1 MDFVRYV
8 REKMNPLEPI
18 PSGVEPRLR
27 ALSGIRAV
35 IFDIY
40 GTLLIS
46 GAGDN
51 SLISEQK
58 SVSAMKNAISELPG
72 SESIRANEVLQ
83 RYTLL
88 IGEHQERRRH
98 EGIQFPE
105 IEIREVWKDLFS
117 EFFSDP
123 ISNETLEQVA
133 RIYEYEVTECWE
145 MPGAGDVV
153 RNLHEGGYRLGIIS
167 NAQFYTPALVDAFLG
182 TSLDLTVSDGGPNR
196 GSYGAQPYSETPRST
211 SSSWDTELT
220 LLSFQIREGKPSV
233 RLYERIRD
241 AAEKMGMKSQ
251 EILYIGN
258 DFCKDVAP
266 AQKVGFRTGLFAGDA
281 RSLRVGPDGLPAA
294 LKRADVVLT
303 ELQQIDQVLSAR
315 GI

>member
-88 IGEHQERRRH
+88 ISEHQERRRH

-182 TSLDLTVSDGGPNR
+182 TPLDLTVSDGGPNR
-196 GSYGAQPYSETPRST
+196 GSYGSQPCSETPRST
-211 SSSWDTELT
+211 SSSWNTELT

-281 RSLRVGPDGLPAA
+281 RSLQAGPDGLPAA

>member
-18 PSGVEPRLR
+18 PSGVEPKLR
-27 ALSGIRAV
+27 ALGGIRAV

-72 SESIRANEVLQ
+72 SESVSANEVMQ

-88 IGEHQERRRH
+88 IREHQERRRH

-117 EFFSDP
+117 EFFSDQ
-123 ISNETLEQVA
+123 ISNEILEQVA
-133 RIYEYEVTECWE
+133 RSYEYEVTECWE
-145 MPGAGDVV
+145 MPRAGDVEPTGPSRHAALTRIADAGRCENRGGSFLPRLQV
-153 RNLHEGGYRLGIIS
+153 CGGY
-167 NAQFYTPALVDAFLG
+167 AA
-182 TSLDLTVSDGGPNR
+182 GGPE
-196 GSYGAQPYSETPRST
+196 SDASPSSHLSQPA
-211 SSSWDTELT
+211 
-220 LLSFQIREGKPSV
+220 PS
-233 RLYERIRD
+233 D
-241 AAEKMGMKSQ
+241 
-251 EILYIGN
+251 
-258 DFCKDVAP
+258 
-266 AQKVGFRTGLFAGDA
+266 QKEARPTRPFSAA
-281 RSLRVGPDGLPAA
+281 RSPCGRRNRIPTCHVEIAVA
-294 LKRADVVLT
+294 
-303 ELQQIDQVLSAR
+303 
-315 GI
+315 

>member
-18 PSGVEPRLR
+18 PSGVEPKLR
-27 ALSGIRAV
+27 ALGGIRAV

-72 SESIRANEVLQ
+72 SESVSANEVMQ

-88 IGEHQERRRH
+88 IREHQERRRH

-117 EFFSDP
+117 EFFSDQ
-123 ISNETLEQVA
+123 ISNEILEQVA
-133 RIYEYEVTECWE
+133 RSYEYEVTECWE
-145 MPGAGDVV
+145 MPRAGDVV
-153 RNLHEGGYRLGIIS
+153 RNLHEGGYLLGIIS

-182 TSLDLTVSDGGPNR
+182 TPLDLTVSDGGPNPAR
-196 GSYGAQPYSETPRST
+196 FGAQPCSETPRST
-211 SSSWDTELT
+211 SSSWNKELT

-281 RSLRVGPDGLPAA
+281 RSLRAGPTGLPAA
-294 LKRADVVLT
+294 LERADVVLT
-303 ELQQIDQVLSAR
+303 ELQQIDQVLVAR

>member
-1 MDFVRYV
+1 MT
-8 REKMNPLEPI
+8 PLEPI
-18 PSGVEPRLR
+18 PSGVSPELR
-27 ALSGIRAV
+27 ELVGIRAV

-58 SVSAMKNAISELPG
+58 SEIAMSRAISELPG
-72 SESIRANEVLQ
+72 SENVSASDLLK
-83 RYTLL
+83 RYALL
-88 IGEHQERRRH
+88 IKEHQERRSRD
-98 EGIQFPE
+98 GVTYPE
-105 IEIREVWKDLFS
+105 VEIREVWKDLFS
-117 EFFSDP
+117 EFFSGAV
-123 ISNETLEQVA
+123 SNEILEQVA
-133 RIYEYEVTECWE
+133 FRYEYEVTECWE
-145 MPGAGDVV
+145 MPGAGEIV
-153 RNLHEGGYRLGIIS
+153 RSLHERGYHLGIIS
-167 NAQFYTPALVDAFLG
+167 NAQFYTPALVEAFLG
-182 TSLDLTVSDGGPNR
+182 VPLDLTLSDR
-196 GSYGAQPYSETPRST
+196 GADPVRSGTQPRLMPSRSA
-211 SSSWDTELT
+211 SSIWNPELT
-220 LLSFQIREGKPSV
+220 LLSFQIREGKPST

-281 RSLRVGPDGLPAA
+281 RSLRAGPDGMPSA
-294 LKRADVVLT
+294 LERADVVLT
-303 ELQQIDQVLSAR
+303 ELQQIDQVLAVR